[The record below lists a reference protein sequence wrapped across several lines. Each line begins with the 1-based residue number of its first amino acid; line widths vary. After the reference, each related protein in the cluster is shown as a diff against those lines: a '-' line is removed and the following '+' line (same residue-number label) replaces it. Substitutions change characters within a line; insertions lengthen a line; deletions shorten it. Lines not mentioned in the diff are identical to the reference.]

1 MKALKKQNK
10 RRIYI
15 DNKPMKVEYAVYELL
30 ENQKLKI
37 EQYEAILAA
46 YLYVQEK
53 EQANGTEDND

>member
-1 MKALKKQNK
+1 MKATKKQNK

-15 DNKPMKVEYAVYELL
+15 DGQPMKVEFAVYQLL

-46 YLYVQEK
+46 YLKEK
-53 EQANGTEDND
+53 EEANGTKDND

>member
-1 MKALKKQNK
+1 MKAIKKKNK

-15 DNKPMKVEYAVYELL
+15 DGQPMKVEFAVYQLL

-46 YLYVQEK
+46 YLKEK
-53 EQANGTEDND
+53 EEANGTEDNN

>member
-1 MKALKKQNK
+1 MKATKKQNK

-15 DNKPMKVEYAVYELL
+15 DGQPMKVEYAVYQLL

-46 YLYVQEK
+46 YLKEK
-53 EQANGTEDND
+53 EEANGTKDNY

>member
-1 MKALKKQNK
+1 MKATKKQNK

-15 DNKPMKVEYAVYELL
+15 DGQPMKVEYAVYQLL

-46 YLYVQEK
+46 YLKEK
-53 EQANGTEDND
+53 EEANGTEDND

>member
-1 MKALKKQNK
+1 MKAIKKKNK

-15 DNKPMKVEYAVYELL
+15 DSQPMKVEYAVYQLL

-46 YLYVQEK
+46 YLKEK
-53 EQANGTEDND
+53 EEANGTKDND

>member
-15 DNKPMKVEYAVYELL
+15 DGQPVKVEYAVYQLL

-37 EQYEAILAA
+37 DQYEAILAA
-46 YLYVQEK
+46 YLKEK
-53 EQANGTEDND
+53 EDESKDND

>member
-1 MKALKKQNK
+1 MKAIKKKNK

-15 DNKPMKVEYAVYELL
+15 DGQPLKVEYAVYQLL

-46 YLYVQEK
+46 YLKEK
-53 EQANGTEDND
+53 EEANESENND

>member
-1 MKALKKQNK
+1 MKAIKKQNK

-15 DNKPMKVEYAVYELL
+15 DGQPVKVEFAVYQLL

-46 YLYVQEK
+46 YLKEK
-53 EQANGTEDND
+53 EEANESENND

>member
-1 MKALKKQNK
+1 MKAEKKKNK

-15 DNKPMKVEYAVYELL
+15 DGQPLKVEYAVYELL

-46 YLYVQEK
+46 YLQEK
-53 EQANGTEDND
+53 EQENGTKDND

>member
-1 MKALKKQNK
+1 MKATKKQNK

-15 DNKPMKVEYAVYELL
+15 DGQPMKVEYAVYQLL

-46 YLYVQEK
+46 YLKEK
-53 EQANGTEDND
+53 EEANGTKDND

>member
-15 DNKPMKVEYAVYELL
+15 DGQPVKVDYAVYQLL

-37 EQYEAILAA
+37 DQYEAILAA
-46 YLYVQEK
+46 YLKEK
-53 EQANGTEDND
+53 EDESKDND

>member
-1 MKALKKQNK
+1 MKVAKKKSK

-15 DNKPMKVEYAVYELL
+15 DGQPMKVEYAVYELL

-46 YLYVQEK
+46 YLQEK
-53 EQANGTEDND
+53 EQENGTEDND

>member
-1 MKALKKQNK
+1 MKAIKKQNK

-15 DNKPMKVEYAVYELL
+15 DGQPLKVEYAVYELL

-46 YLYVQEK
+46 YLKEK
-53 EQANGTEDND
+53 EEENGTEDND

>member
-1 MKALKKQNK
+1 MKAAKKKNK

-15 DNKPMKVEYAVYELL
+15 DGQPMKVEYAVYELL

-46 YLYVQEK
+46 YLKEK
-53 EQANGTEDND
+53 EEENGTKDND

>member
-46 YLYVQEK
+46 YLQEK
-53 EQANGTEDND
+53 EQENGTEDND

>member
-37 EQYEAILAA
+37 EQYAAILAA
-46 YLYVQEK
+46 YLQEK

>member
-1 MKALKKQNK
+1 MKAIKKQNK

-15 DNKPMKVEYAVYELL
+15 DGQPLKVEYAVYQLL

-46 YLYVQEK
+46 YLKEK
-53 EQANGTEDND
+53 EEANESENND

>member
-1 MKALKKQNK
+1 MKAIKKKTK

-15 DNKPMKVEYAVYELL
+15 DGQPMKVEFAVYQLL

-46 YLYVQEK
+46 YLKEK
-53 EQANGTEDND
+53 EEANGTEDND